1 MSTKIVWLDAS
12 QKKHFIDASTSE
24 SFIIKSQE
32 SVESFSL
39 GGGSKRKSE
48 TELEWLIIFF
58 AQQTNPNFAVG
69 HRFDALIEI
78 KFVWKKFGQASIL
91 LPMLIHSS
99 LINMLYSLTIA
110 FSTSSLQ
117 LP

>member
-39 GGGSKRKSE
+39 GGGSKWKSE
-48 TELEWLIIFF
+48 TELEWLIIFLLSKRI
-58 AQQTNPNFAVG
+58 QTLLAAIASMLSLKSKSFEENSAVWQ
-69 HRFDALIEI
+69 F
-78 KFVWKKFGQASIL
+78 FY
-91 LPMLIHSS
+91 PS
-99 LINMLYSLTIA
+99 LFTLA
-110 FSTSSLQ
+110 W
-117 LP
+117 